1 MEDFIM
7 YEKYLE
13 QLEEAGKIRN
23 LDVYKRQH
31 FTVLRHNIFKFHFL
45 LIFDFYKNN
54 ADKFSLT
61 TLNRSGFVEP
71 VALYTCSI
79 ISPMLISGSAIPL
92 KRIRII

>member
-1 MEDFIM
+1 MTSGVSGPVFIAIIM
-7 YEKYLE
+7 DPDYPARAFFRQKP
-13 QLEEAGKIRN
+13 EAIKSI
-23 LDVYKRQH
+23 L
-31 FTVLRHNIFKFHFL
+31 FHFL

-61 TLNRSGFVEP
+61 TLNLSGFVEP